1 MTKIGFVR
9 GLVVNP
15 VNTATQLDDESLRE
29 AFFKWADVAIS
40 QSNDLWALC
49 LPFFGVCFLIV
60 MHLHSKGGASLPL
73 MTLLYGSA
81 ISSAL
86 SFFAGY
92 KLKGSVV
99 YALKESVSKASIS
112 IPDTAGMD
120 GLFQFVT
127 FSIGLILFLIALG
140 CYSQTVAKALIN
152 TIKGK

>member
-1 MTKIGFVR
+1 M
-9 GLVVNP
+9 NP
-15 VNTATQLDDESLRE
+15 PNATTQLGAESLRE

-60 MHLHSKGGASLPL
+60 MHLHSKGGASWLL

-99 YALKESVSKASIS
+99 KALKESVSKGSIS
-112 IPDTAGMD
+112 IPDTAGKD

-127 FSIGLILFLIALG
+127 FSVGLTLFLVALG
-140 CYSQTVAKALIN
+140 FYSTIVAKALID